1 MRTKELALLLLSPL
15 STVTGPR
22 VAAPLFYPC
31 SKCVNVVMF
40 LNKPIVTL
48 GNTVL
53 ALTMCTRCTTDCQN
67 KSPSLCLLKVLM
79 HLSPAPATRQLYQR
93 KTKELPPAH
102 STALSIVY
110 CARCTIC

>member
-40 LNKPIVTL
+40 LNKSIVTL

-67 KSPSLCLLKVLM
+67 NSPSLCLLSLNVLI
-79 HLSPAPATRQLYQR
+79 LSSNYSATLPKEYKRTPAG
-93 KTKELPPAH
+93 K
-102 STALSIVY
+102 
-110 CARCTIC
+110 